1 VLTYARLT
9 SAAREERAR
18 LRFSTRRNDMLVL
31 IVDSEL
37 FGALRLTATLEEA
50 GHTVA
55 GPARSSGE
63 GIILA
68 RRQQP
73 KAAYVAIDLE
83 TEYAGARLAQQLKAE
98 LEIPVIL
105 TSDHV
110 RIAGDASA

>member
-1 VLTYARLT
+1 
-9 SAAREERAR
+9 
-18 LRFSTRRNDMLVL
+18 MLVL

-68 RRQQP
+68 RRQRP

-110 RIAGDASA
+110 RIADDASA